1 MKPLLLSLAVLA
13 AAGAAQAQTWR
24 PQPDFAAAAQRDRL
38 ERDRWRAGKDQR
50 TAEARADPR
59 RTEAILYGL
68 EARRGPVIAPPPGP
82 AADLEPLTGLA
93 DQEAYSA
100 SEARERA
107 ITADQRLQA
116 MDAWLNQARREP

>member
-1 MKPLLLSLAVLA
+1 MKSLVLSLAVLTT
-13 AAGAAQAQTWR
+13 AGAAEAQSWT

-38 ERDRWRAGKDQR
+38 ERDRWRASMDQR
-50 TAEARADPR
+50 AAEARADQR

-68 EARRGPVIAPPPGP
+68 ETRRGPVIAPPPGP
-82 AADLEPLTGLA
+82 AADLEPLSGLA

-107 ITADQRLQA
+107 ASADQRLQA
-116 MDAWLNQARREP
+116 MDAWLNRTRREP